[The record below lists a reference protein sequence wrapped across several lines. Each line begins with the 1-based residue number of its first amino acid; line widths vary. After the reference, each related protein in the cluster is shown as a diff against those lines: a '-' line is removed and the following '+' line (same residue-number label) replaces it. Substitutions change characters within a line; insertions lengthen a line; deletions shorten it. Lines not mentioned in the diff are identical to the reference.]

1 MGQTCS
7 RAALKSVSPTLVQS
21 FSLSNPTQA
30 LSADCYSSSPLRDRR
45 GWRLHSRMCCWDC
58 VTMKQT
64 QGEVWI
70 ISPPIPPTSSL
81 PLDLYSVAGIPTF
94 CPDEW
99 MFISYSPKPDT
110 DSVVCVCVYL
120 PVSPWLICYQK
131 RSADVTAQRRTGR
144 VTAGRRRPGQ
154 RGNKSVIFHPVHKQ
168 VIILR
173 WAIAYYGLHPACD
186 ITKQRRTALCEG
198 LARANGEC
206 VLTSWHG
213 LRGAWTSSAHGNPG
227 RQCTCYDRVWEQ
239 TWVQHLSSCQL
250 RHKLWIMNIAEVMGL
265 WDSFIALT
273 NRISLEGWGAG
284 IRQMT
289 YFALQQRPLNLLTL
303 WPVCH
308 LYPTLLEPR
317 CCDNWAS
324 IFRCGESL
332 CDPLSGLLWV
342 WKNADSCIV

>member
-1 MGQTCS
+1 MDYGPDLQPGCFKNLFRRRSCS
-7 RAALKSVSPTLVQS
+7 PFSSATQPKLSSLTVILHHLWGTGEADVCTHACAVETVWQWSRHKLKCESSLRPSLRHPLSPLICILRQVYQPSALM
-21 FSLSNPTQA
+21 NEC
-30 LSADCYSSSPLRDRR
+30 LSATALN
-45 GWRLHSRMCCWDC
+45 L
-58 VTMKQT
+58 TQT
-64 QGEVWI
+64 
-70 ISPPIPPTSSL
+70 L
-81 PLDLYSVAGIPTF
+81 LCA
-94 CPDEW
+94 
-99 MFISYSPKPDT
+99 
-110 DSVVCVCVYL
+110 CVYL
-120 PVSPWLICYQK
+120 PVSPWLICSQK

-144 VTAGRRRPGQ
+144 VTAGRRRPGR

-186 ITKQRRTALCEG
+186 ITKQRRTALCES

-239 TWVQHLSSCQL
+239 TSVQHLSSCQL
-250 RHKLWIMNIAEVMGL
+250 RHKLWIMNITEVMGL

-289 YFALQQRPLNLLTL
+289 YFALQKKTTEPFNSVTCVSPLS
-303 WPVCH
+303 H
-308 LYPTLLEPR
+308 AAGATLL
-317 CCDNWAS
+317 W
-324 IFRCGESL
+324 
-332 CDPLSGLLWV
+332 
-342 WKNADSCIV
+342 